1 MNRPG
6 FGLVLLLVVCV
17 FLSILCRISCFHVK
31 LPISQSFTSSAPLR
45 TMMVSTDAGLNENL
59 DILSLKKLDPIGT
72 SALSLSQS
80 PTCLSVLLLGALS
93 IAFNKA
99 YLPFVFVYAFTL
111 KWGIPMARIGSW
123 KSLTSNFHRIGGVL
137 TLLLPIF
144 LVGYEAVISTDVSTP
159 CYLLCVACILTNVL
173 AGAKL
178 IPRRIPAY
186 DIPTLRAFGVGTSL
200 AISFLTLSMFFKFG
214 AFPWYEPIG
223 KVLTITAL
231 YSTLYAWIDATRH
244 MYNYFVTKKYKPE
257 IGSKWGLPFES
268 ASFKHVFVDCLYKQ
282 PTEDALDQSV
292 SPANAVTV
300 LTTVLTALFAS
311 ISLLQMRYLFEGSAG
326 MARMSVLYPEIV
338 RFSVYEALLAV
349 VANNFGTF
357 SGTLVIQNK
366 VDQTSGGIY
375 NAIGLLI
382 PVLNLVGFL
391 SRYPGI
397 GSQFLATSFARFV

>member
-1 MNRPG
+1 MG
-6 FGLVLLLVVCV
+6 
-17 FLSILCRISCFHVK
+17 
-31 LPISQSFTSSAPLR
+31 
-45 TMMVSTDAGLNENL
+45 
-59 DILSLKKLDPIGT
+59 
-72 SALSLSQS
+72 
-80 PTCLSVLLLGALS
+80 
-93 IAFNKA
+93 
-99 YLPFVFVYAFTL
+99 
-111 KWGIPMARIGSW
+111 
-123 KSLTSNFHRIGGVL
+123 
-137 TLLLPIF
+137 
-144 LVGYEAVISTDVSTP
+144 
-159 CYLLCVACILTNVL
+159 
-173 AGAKL
+173 
-178 IPRRIPAY
+178 
-186 DIPTLRAFGVGTSL
+186 GVGTSL

-300 LTTVLTALFAS
+300 LTTVLTSLFAS
-311 ISLLQMRYLFEGSAG
+311 ISLLQMRYVF
-326 MARMSVLYPEIV
+326 
-338 RFSVYEALLAV
+338 EALLAV

-357 SGTLVIQNK
+357 AGTLVIQNK